1 MIERVEREKKKKKP
15 RKFAFLR
22 SLAKRETVSSISRG
36 IWVNRIQRRR
46 RSNRIF
52 IIFVKT
58 ELLIIISSKPGECT
72 SLLSKFPP
80 ITKNLTVGKTK
91 LDRRFLLLPY
101 FAQFSS
107 LFHEFLSLNEWRIA
121 FSRKEAR
128 FPRLEV
134 IFRLKSKRKM

>member
-1 MIERVEREKKKKKP
+1 MSLSSKKFFLPTHDRKNGEKKKKKKP
-15 RKFAFLR
+15 RKFALLR

-80 ITKNLTVGKTK
+80 ITKDLTVGKTK
-91 LDRRFLLLPY
+91 LEDTFLAP
-101 FAQFSS
+101 S
-107 LFHEFLSLNEWRIA
+107 LFHAISRI
-121 FSRKEAR
+121 
-128 FPRLEV
+128 PLV
-134 IFRLKSKRKM
+134 KRMANCI